1 MKNEQTGANSIVL
14 MRGAMH
20 KIPLANVLYIDVG
33 KKTSA
38 LQKTSAMVPPSA
50 CFSLL
55 TQQGSL
61 DLQTNSKLERDA
73 VVSSLCYLL
82 DQVHVS
88 ADWRRLYQ
96 DSNAGTP
103 SEIGSSAIS
112 SELFAGGGPTN
123 ADI

>member
-1 MKNEQTGANSIVL
+1 M
-14 MRGAMH
+14 
-20 KIPLANVLYIDVG
+20 PL
-33 KKTSA
+33 SA
-38 LQKTSAMVPPSA
+38 
-50 CFSLL
+50 
-55 TQQGSL
+55 
-61 DLQTNSKLERDA
+61 
-73 VVSSLCYLL
+73 L